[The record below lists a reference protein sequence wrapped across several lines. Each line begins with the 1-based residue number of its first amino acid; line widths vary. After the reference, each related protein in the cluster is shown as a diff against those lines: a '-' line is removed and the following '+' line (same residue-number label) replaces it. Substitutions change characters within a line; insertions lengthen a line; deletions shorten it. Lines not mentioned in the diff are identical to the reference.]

1 MAQSQRK
8 RAGGVQGE
16 NHDSARRERHLFT
29 LELFVTRRRWGGVI
43 LARPLGAQAPNC
55 PPPQFAVKCES
66 EASTTAAGVRSRYAS
81 EDRDKMLVRSQLRA
95 FPIAAP
101 ENSGRQN
108 QQDTVR
114 LCNALLLG

>member
-43 LARPLGAQAPNC
+43 LARALGAQAPNC

-66 EASTTAAGVRSRYAS
+66 EHGCTVWSSHSSRMKQTRRKHLEGWIYDRLDPSRWQLLHAAWA
-81 EDRDKMLVRSQLRA
+81 
-95 FPIAAP
+95 
-101 ENSGRQN
+101 
-108 QQDTVR
+108 
-114 LCNALLLG
+114 